1 MVQRTRELLKSFKP
15 RADRV
20 WLSLERS
27 PSYSVE
33 NSLKGNVQDRGWWGG

>member
-1 MVQRTRELLKSFKP
+1 MVQRTREPLKSFKP
-15 RADRV
+15 RADSV

-33 NSLKGNVQDRGWWGG
+33 NSLKGNVQDRGWRGG